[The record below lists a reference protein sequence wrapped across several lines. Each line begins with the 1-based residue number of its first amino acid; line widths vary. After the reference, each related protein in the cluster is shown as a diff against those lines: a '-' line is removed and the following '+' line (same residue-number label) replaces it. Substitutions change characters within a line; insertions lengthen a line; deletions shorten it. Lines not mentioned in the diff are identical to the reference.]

1 MIRMVRTMLN
11 IGDML
16 DNRYEILSR
25 IGQGGMSYVYRATD
39 TTLGREVAVKVL
51 KEEFAEDAEFVE
63 RFKNEARAAAR
74 LSHPNI
80 VAVYDIVDS
89 GELHYIVMELVEGI
103 TLKNYIAKKGV
114 LTNKETIGIALQ
126 AAEGIAEAH
135 RNGIIHRDIKPQNI
149 IISKDGKIKVAD
161 FGIAKAVSGETLNS
175 QSVIGSAHYIAPEQA
190 KSGQTD
196 LRSDLYSLGISMY
209 EMITGRVPYD
219 GDNTVNI
226 VLAHIQNAMVPPS
239 VYNHDIYPAL
249 NDIIIKCTKKA
260 PDERYQ
266 SAEGLIED
274 LRQAVNDP
282 DGHFVRLYDT
292 VSSGDASENSD
303 VDRADGG
310 DAQEETENADNAEGR
325 AASLMNDDGS
335 SFENAKQPS
344 DDADTAESSDSD
356 GSKNAAVSVADKKAA
371 EAKKRIIMFGGF
383 FVALFI
389 IGVAALFMIKRSGD
403 RNAGLAESML
413 GAAPS
418 SEAEKETESEMDYTI
433 SIKGEDLMPDLI
445 GMNVDEAR
453 ARLADL
459 QMSMDSSAEEFS
471 DTYENGLII
480 KQNPS
485 SGDILPAGTT
495 VYVTVSKGSVF
506 DDLQNHTAEEAGDML
521 SKAGYKV
528 DNSVSYDFSE
538 VVSEG
543 LVCGYALLDES
554 GRIID
559 DHTGA
564 NTHVQSI
571 VSSESETE
579 TAENASESE
588 KTGSSR
594 KESVSAKSAART
606 HARTAGE
613 IRKKAASV
621 MLIISRGSQSNY
633 VKMPVLTGLTMSEA
647 AYELEAADLS
657 IGKAE
662 ALNTDKYVNGQI
674 AWQSAAAGD
683 YVKKDS
689 AVDIKVSVGNSGA
702 VADGTELSLGHASSE
717 SSGHGETESA
727 AGGLSDEYYY
737 GSIDTSCTVGKQMGP
752 GGSDHVRV
760 GIRLRQRVDGADEYT
775 QISSPIPVAP
785 GTRIPVTFKNIR
797 GAYGVDTGY
806 VEVFNADSSE
816 IYASF
821 SIGFKSVYD

>member
-1 MIRMVRTMLN
+1 MLN

-16 DNRYEILSR
+16 DNRYQILSR
-25 IGQGGMSYVYRATD
+25 IGQGGMSYVYRAAD

-63 RFKNEARAAAR
+63 RFKNEARSAAK

-161 FGIAKAVSGETLNS
+161 FGIAKAVSGDTLNS

-190 KSGQTD
+190 KSKQAD

-249 NDIIIKCTKKA
+249 NDIILKATKKD
-260 PDERYQ
+260 PEERYQ
-266 SAEGLIED
+266 SAEELIDD
-274 LRQAVNDP
+274 LRQAVNEP
-282 DGHFVRLYDT
+282 EGHFVRLYDT
-292 VSSGDASENSD
+292 VSSGEKAEESVVSGDNDA
-303 VDRADGG
+303 AF
-310 DAQEETENADNAEGR
+310 DAALAEGTTDND
-325 AASLMNDDGS
+325 AELGMSSDMND
-335 SFENAKQPS
+335 
-344 DDADTAESSDSD
+344 AESGLNDSPNTDSNNTASDND
-356 GSKNAAVSVADKKAA
+356 TDAAGHTGLTPAEKKAA
-371 EAKKRIIMFGGF
+371 EAKKKIVMFGGF
-383 FVALFI
+383 FAVIFI
-389 IGVAALFMIKRSGD
+389 IGVTALFMIKRSGD
-403 RNAGLAESML
+403 RNAQLAESL
-413 GAAPS
+413 LDAQTTEQS
-418 SEAEKETESEMDYTI
+418 DEESESEMDYTI

-453 ARLADL
+453 AILSNQ
-459 QMSMDSSAEEFS
+459 QMSMDSSSEEFS

-480 KQNPS
+480 KQSPS

-521 SKAGYKV
+521 AKAGYKV
-528 DNSVSYDFSE
+528 DNTVGYDFSD
-538 VVSEG
+538 VVAEG
-543 LVCGYALLDES
+543 LVCSYKLLDVHGME
-554 GRIID
+554 ID
-559 DHTGA
+559 DTALRSGYYRDS
-564 NTHVQSI
+564 NRGT
-571 VSSESETE
+571 SSETLSSDDEAETE
-579 TAENASESE
+579 TTAAY
-588 KTGSSR
+588 K
-594 KESVSAKSAART
+594 KSVSSKSHNKNAA
-606 HARTAGE
+606 E

-621 MLIISRGSQSNY
+621 MLIISKGKREDY
-633 VKMPVLTGLTMSEA
+633 ILMPVLTGLTKTEA
-647 AYELEAADLS
+647 VKELEENGLS
-657 IGKAE
+657 VGTVT
-662 ALNTDKYVNGQI
+662 ALNTDDYLEGQT
-674 AWQSAAAGD
+674 AEQSVAAGD
-683 YVKKDS
+683 YVKKGS
-689 AVDIKVSVGNSGA
+689 SVDIKISVGNSGE
-702 VADGTELSLGHASSE
+702 VADGTELSISTSNKG
-717 SSGHGETESA
+717 SGSNNRETTSNE
-727 AGGLSDEYYY
+727 LNDEYYY
-737 GSIDTSCTVGKQMGP
+737 GSIDTLCTIGKPMGP

-760 GIRLRQRVDGADEYT
+760 GVRLRQRVDGADEYT
-775 QISSPIPVAP
+775 QISAPIPVAP
-785 GTRIPVTFKNIR
+785 GTRIPITFKNIR
-797 GAYGVDTGY
+797 GAYGVDNGY
-806 VEVFNADSSE
+806 VEVFNADSGELYSS
-816 IYASF
+816 YSV
-821 SIGFKSVYD
+821 SFKSVYD

>member
-16 DNRYEILSR
+16 DNRYQILSR
-25 IGQGGMSYVYRATD
+25 IGQGGMSYVYRAAD

-63 RFKNEARAAAR
+63 RFKNEARSAAK

-161 FGIAKAVSGETLNS
+161 FGIAKAVSGDTLNS

-190 KSGQTD
+190 KSKQAD

-249 NDIIIKCTKKA
+249 NDIILKATKKD
-260 PDERYQ
+260 PEERYQ
-266 SAEGLIED
+266 SAEELIDD
-274 LRQAVNDP
+274 LRQAVNEP
-282 DGHFVRLYDT
+282 EGHFVRLYDT
-292 VSSGDASENSD
+292 VSSGEKAEESVVSGDNDA
-303 VDRADGG
+303 AF
-310 DAQEETENADNAEGR
+310 DAALAEGTTDND
-325 AASLMNDDGS
+325 AELGMSSDMND
-335 SFENAKQPS
+335 
-344 DDADTAESSDSD
+344 AESGLNDSPNTDSNNTASDND
-356 GSKNAAVSVADKKAA
+356 TDAAGHTGLTPAEKKAA
-371 EAKKRIIMFGGF
+371 EAKKKIVMFGGF
-383 FVALFI
+383 FAVIFI
-389 IGVAALFMIKRSGD
+389 IGVTALFMIKRSGD
-403 RNAGLAESML
+403 RNAQLAESL
-413 GAAPS
+413 LDAQTTEQS
-418 SEAEKETESEMDYTI
+418 DEESESEMDYTI

-453 ARLADL
+453 AILSNQ
-459 QMSMDSSAEEFS
+459 QMSMDSSSEEFS

-480 KQNPS
+480 KQSPS

-521 SKAGYKV
+521 AKAGYKV
-528 DNSVSYDFSE
+528 DNTVGYDFSD
-538 VVSEG
+538 VVAEG
-543 LVCGYALLDES
+543 LVCSYKLLDVHGME
-554 GRIID
+554 ID
-559 DHTGA
+559 DTALRSGYYRDS
-564 NTHVQSI
+564 NRGT
-571 VSSESETE
+571 SSETLSSDDEAETE
-579 TAENASESE
+579 TTAAY
-588 KTGSSR
+588 K
-594 KESVSAKSAART
+594 KSVSSKSHNKNAA
-606 HARTAGE
+606 E

-621 MLIISRGSQSNY
+621 MLIISKGKREDY
-633 VKMPVLTGLTMSEA
+633 ILMPVLTGLTKTEA
-647 AYELEAADLS
+647 VKELEENGLS
-657 IGKAE
+657 VGTVT
-662 ALNTDKYVNGQI
+662 ALNTDDYLEGQT
-674 AWQSAAAGD
+674 AEQSVAAGD
-683 YVKKDS
+683 YVKKGS
-689 AVDIKVSVGNSGA
+689 SVDIKISVGNSGE
-702 VADGTELSLGHASSE
+702 VADGTELSISTSNKG
-717 SSGHGETESA
+717 SGSNNRETTSNE
-727 AGGLSDEYYY
+727 LNDEYYY
-737 GSIDTSCTVGKQMGP
+737 GSIDTLCTIGKPMGP

-760 GIRLRQRVDGADEYT
+760 GVRLRQRVDGADEYT
-775 QISSPIPVAP
+775 QISAPIPVAP
-785 GTRIPVTFKNIR
+785 GTRIPITFKNIR
-797 GAYGVDTGY
+797 GAYGVDNGY
-806 VEVFNADSSE
+806 VEVFNADSGELYSS
-816 IYASF
+816 YSV
-821 SIGFKSVYD
+821 SFKSVYD

>member
-16 DNRYEILSR
+16 DNRYQILSR
-25 IGQGGMSYVYRATD
+25 IGQGGMSYVYRAAD

-63 RFKNEARAAAR
+63 RFKNEARSAAK

-161 FGIAKAVSGETLNS
+161 FGIAKAVSGDTLNS

-190 KSGQTD
+190 KSKQAD

-249 NDIIIKCTKKA
+249 NDIILKVTKKD
-260 PDERYQ
+260 PEERYQ
-266 SAEGLIED
+266 SAEELIDD
-274 LRQAVNDP
+274 LRQAVNEP
-282 DGHFVRLYDT
+282 EGHFVRLYDT
-292 VSSGDASENSD
+292 VSSGEKAEESAVSGDNDA
-303 VDRADGG
+303 AF
-310 DAQEETENADNAEGR
+310 DAALAEGTTDND
-325 AASLMNDDGS
+325 AELGMTSDMNDA
-335 SFENAKQPS
+335 ES
-344 DDADTAESSDSD
+344 DLNDSPNTDSNNTASDNDTDAAGHTGLTTAE
-356 GSKNAAVSVADKKAA
+356 KKAA
-371 EAKKRIIMFGGF
+371 EAKKKIVMFGGF
-383 FVALFI
+383 FAVIFI
-389 IGVAALFMIKRSGD
+389 IGVTALFMIKSSGD
-403 RNAGLAESML
+403 RKAQLAESL
-413 GAAPS
+413 LDAQTTEQS
-418 SEAEKETESEMDYTI
+418 NEESESEMDYTI

-453 ARLADL
+453 AILSNQ
-459 QMSMDSSAEEFS
+459 QMSMDSSSEEFS

-480 KQNPS
+480 KQSPS

-521 SKAGYKV
+521 AKAGYKV
-528 DNSVSYDFSE
+528 DNTVGYDFSD
-538 VVSEG
+538 VVAEG
-543 LVCGYALLDES
+543 LVCSYKLLDVHGME
-554 GRIID
+554 ID
-559 DHTGA
+559 DTALRSGYYRDS
-564 NTHVQSI
+564 NRGT
-571 VSSESETE
+571 SSETLSSDDEAETE
-579 TAENASESE
+579 TTAAY
-588 KTGSSR
+588 K
-594 KESVSAKSAART
+594 KSVSSKSHNKNAA
-606 HARTAGE
+606 E

-621 MLIISRGSQSNY
+621 MLIISKGKREDY
-633 VKMPVLTGLTMSEA
+633 ILMPVLTGLTKTEA
-647 AYELEAADLS
+647 VKELEENGLS
-657 IGKAE
+657 VRTVT
-662 ALNTDKYVNGQI
+662 ALNTDDYLEGQT
-674 AWQSAAAGD
+674 AEQSVAAGD
-683 YVKKDS
+683 YVKKGS
-689 AVDIKVSVGNSGA
+689 SVDIKISVGNSGE
-702 VADGTELSLGHASSE
+702 VADGTELSISTSNKG
-717 SSGHGETESA
+717 SGSNNRETTSNE
-727 AGGLSDEYYY
+727 LNDEYYY
-737 GSIDTSCTVGKQMGP
+737 GSIDTLCTIGKPMGP

-760 GIRLRQRVDGADEYT
+760 GVRLRQRVDGADEYT
-775 QISSPIPVAP
+775 QISAPIPVAP
-785 GTRIPVTFKNIR
+785 GTRIPITFKNIR
-797 GAYGVDTGY
+797 GAYGVDNGY
-806 VEVFNADSSE
+806 VEVFNADSGELYSS
-816 IYASF
+816 YSV
-821 SIGFKSVYD
+821 SFKSVYD

>member
-16 DNRYEILSR
+16 DNRYQILSR
-25 IGQGGMSYVYRATD
+25 IGQGGMSYVYRAAD

-63 RFKNEARAAAR
+63 RFKNEARSAAK

-161 FGIAKAVSGETLNS
+161 FGIAKAVSGDTLNS

-190 KSGQTD
+190 KSKQAD

-249 NDIIIKCTKKA
+249 NDIILKATKKD
-260 PDERYQ
+260 PEERYQ
-266 SAEGLIED
+266 SAEELIDD
-274 LRQAVNDP
+274 LRQAVNEP
-282 DGHFVRLYDT
+282 EGHFVKLYDT
-292 VSSGDASENSD
+292 VSSGEKSEEASAS
-303 VDRADGG
+303 G
-310 DAQEETENADNAEGR
+310 D
-325 AASLMNDDGS
+325 
-335 SFENAKQPS
+335 
-344 DDADTAESSDSD
+344 
-356 GSKNAAVSVADKKAA
+356 NAAVSDAALAEGTTDNDAELGMTSEMNDAEIGLDESSNTDSNNTESDNDTNAAGHTGLTPAEKKAA
-371 EAKKRIIMFGGF
+371 EAKKKIVMFGGF
-383 FVALFI
+383 FAVIFI
-389 IGVAALFMIKRSGD
+389 IGVTALFMIKRSGD
-403 RNAGLAESML
+403 RKAQLAESL
-413 GAAPS
+413 LNAQTTEQS
-418 SEAEKETESEMDYTI
+418 NEESESEMDYTI

-453 ARLADL
+453 AILSNQ
-459 QMSMDSSAEEFS
+459 QMSMDSSSEEFS

-480 KQNPS
+480 KQSPS

-521 SKAGYKV
+521 AKAGYKV
-528 DNSVSYDFSE
+528 DNTVGYDFSD
-538 VVSEG
+538 VVAEG
-543 LVCGYALLDES
+543 LVCSYKLLDVHGME
-554 GRIID
+554 ID
-559 DHTGA
+559 DTALRSGYYR
-564 NTHVQSI
+564 NNDRDT
-571 VSSESETE
+571 SSETLSSDDAAETE
-579 TAENASESE
+579 TTAAYKKSVTSKSHNKNA
-588 KTGSSR
+588 
-594 KESVSAKSAART
+594 A
-606 HARTAGE
+606 E

-621 MLIISRGSQSNY
+621 MLIISKGKREDY
-633 VKMPVLTGLTMSEA
+633 ILMPVLTGLTKTEA
-647 AYELEAADLS
+647 IKELEENGLS
-657 IGKAE
+657 VGNVT
-662 ALNTDKYVNGQI
+662 ALNTDDYLEGQT
-674 AWQSAAAGD
+674 AEQSVTAGD
-683 YVKKDS
+683 YVKKGS
-689 AVDIKVSVGNSGA
+689 SVDIKISVGNSGE
-702 VADGTELSLGHASSE
+702 VADGTELSIPTSNKG
-717 SSGHGETESA
+717 SGSNNKETPSNE
-727 AGGLSDEYYY
+727 LNDEYYY
-737 GSIDTSCTVGKQMGP
+737 GSIDTSCTIGKPMGP

-760 GIRLRQRVDGADEYT
+760 GVRLRQRVDGADEYT
-775 QISSPIPVAP
+775 QISAPIPVAP
-785 GTRIPVTFKNIR
+785 GTRMPITFKNIR
-797 GAYGVDTGY
+797 GAYGVDNGY
-806 VEVFNADSSE
+806 VEVFNADSGELYSS
-816 IYASF
+816 YSV
-821 SIGFKSVYD
+821 SFKSVYD